1 MHIIFSNQRR
11 GGEWES
17 IKILLKE
24 LGVCPKIKPMNPT
37 LAQASR
43 QGYVVTEELLT
54 LVHVME
60 AQIKEPKRTEQH

>member
-1 MHIIFSNQRR
+1 
-11 GGEWES
+11 
-17 IKILLKE
+17 
-24 LGVCPKIKPMNPT
+24 MNPT

-60 AQIKEPKRTEQH
+60 AQIKEPKRTEQHWIKTGHPNMGGGSPANLHNET